1 MQFLFYIEK
10 CYYLLVLVNDN
21 NTDFYFMLAI
31 ALTNLC
37 VLVNII
43 WIRNVQ

>member
-21 NTDFYFMLAI
+21 NTDFLFY
-31 ALTNLC
+31 
-37 VLVNII
+37 VSY
-43 WIRNVQ
+43 WIN